1 MSSHA
6 AGSHPDKHLTGG
18 RLAALALG
26 AVGVVYG
33 DIGTSPLY
41 TLKEVFFNKAH
52 SVALTEANV
61 LGLLSLIF
69 WVLTIVVSIKYAMVI
84 LRADNQG
91 EGGTMVLLAMALRTA
106 IGPDHAA
113 RRRWLTLLG
122 IFGVSLFFGD
132 SIVTPAVSVL
142 GAMEG
147 LKAINPALQPA
158 VVPVTVLILVGLF
171 YVQRTGTGKV
181 SAFFGP
187 IMALWF
193 LVLGGL
199 GIFHSASNPGVF
211 KALSPLYAIDFLLHN
226 PGLFLVVLGSA
237 VLAVTGAEALYAD
250 MGHFGRK
257 PIRVAWFAFVMP
269 LLVINYFGQGALIL
283 KTCAGKTACEMHP
296 FYDQVPHSFLIP
308 MVILAGFASVIAS
321 QAVIS
326 GAFSIA
332 RQGIQLGFLPRMQV
346 IHTSHRSEGQI
357 YLPAV
362 NWALFVLVLLVV
374 ISFRSTENLAAAYG
388 LAVTGAMFIDTILF
402 AVVAFSLW
410 KWNKALATLA
420 VVVFAAVDI
429 ALLASTAIKIPD
441 GGWFPLMVASI
452 ILLLMT
458 TWKRGRSLMAEQRR
472 QSALPLAPMIEAL
485 ARDAARVQGTAVFM
499 TSNPDE
505 MPAAMLHNL
514 KHNKVLHE
522 KNIILHVHFE
532 DVPLVTRANR
542 VRVEEM
548 GHGFYKMVVNYGF
561 MNAPDIPK
569 ALTIAAK
576 AHQIEVEMM
585 DTSFFVSRE
594 VLVPTAC
601 KRISIW
607 RQRLFSV
614 MSRNAQSATA
624 YFQIPTNRV
633 LELGAQIKF

>member
-6 AGSHPDKHLTGG
+6 VSSHPPKDVKGA
-18 RLAALALG
+18 RLAALSLG
-26 AVGVVYG
+26 AIGVVYG

-52 SVALTEANV
+52 SIALTEANV
-61 LGLLSLIF
+61 FGLLSLIF
-69 WVLTIVVSIKYAMVI
+69 WVLTIVVSVKYAMVI

-91 EGGTMVLLAMALRTA
+91 EGGTMILLSMALRTA
-106 IGPDHAA
+106 TAGTK
-113 RRRWLTLLG
+113 RRLLTLLG

-132 SIVTPAVSVL
+132 SIITPAVSVL

-147 LKAINPALQPA
+147 LKEINEDWVVA
-158 VVPVTVLILVGLF
+158 VVPVTVVILIGLF
-171 YVQRTGTGKV
+171 YVQRTGTSRV
-181 SAFFGP
+181 SQFFGP
-187 IMALWF
+187 IMIVWF

-199 GIFHSASNPGVF
+199 GIYHSASNPAVF
-211 KALSPLYAIDFLLHN
+211 AALNPMYALSFLMHN
-226 PGLFLVVLGSA
+226 PGLFIVVLGSA

-257 PIRVAWFAFVMP
+257 PIRVAWFSFVMP
-269 LLVINYFGQGALIL
+269 MLVINYFGQGALIL
-283 KTCAGKTACEMHP
+283 KTCAGKAQCTMHP

-308 MVILAGFASVIAS
+308 MVILAGLASIIAS

-362 NWALFVLVLLVV
+362 NWTLFVLVLIVV
-374 ISFRSTENLAAAYG
+374 LSFRSTENLAAAYG
-388 LAVTGAMFIDTILF
+388 LAVTGAMAIDTVLF

-410 KWNKALATLA
+410 KWNRFAAA
-420 VVVFAAVDI
+420 VAVTVFAIVDI

-441 GGWFPLMVASI
+441 GGWFPLLVASV
-452 ILLLMT
+452 ILVFMT

-472 QSALPLAPMIEAL
+472 QTALPLAPMIVAL
-485 ARDAARVQGTAVFM
+485 ARDATRVQGTAVFM
-499 TSNPDE
+499 TSTPDE

-522 KNIILHVHFE
+522 KNIVLHVNFQ
-532 DVPLVTRANR
+532 DVPLITRARR
-542 VRVEEM
+542 VQVEDM
-548 GHGFYKMVVNYGF
+548 GNGFYKMVVNYGF

-576 AHQIEVEMM
+576 DHKIDVEMM

-594 VLVPTAC
+594 VLVPTQC
-601 KRISIW
+601 QRISVW
-607 RQRLFSV
+607 RQRLFSL
-614 MSRNAQSATA
+614 MARNAQSATA

-633 LELGAQIKF
+633 LELGAQVKF

>member
-6 AGSHPDKHLTGG
+6 SQDAKHMSGKH
-18 RLAALALG
+18 LAALALG

-41 TLKEVFFNKAH
+41 TMKEVFFNKAH
-52 SVALTEANV
+52 AIAYTEANV

-69 WVLTIVVSIKYAMVI
+69 WVLTIVVSIKYALVI

-106 IGPDHAA
+106 SNAK

-147 LKAINPALQPA
+147 LKEINEDWLVA
-158 VVPVTVLILVGLF
+158 VAPVTVVILIGLF

-181 SAFFGP
+181 SAWFGP
-187 IMALWF
+187 IMVLWF
-193 LVLGGL
+193 LVLGCL
-199 GIFHSASNPGVF
+199 GVYHIASNPTVF
-211 KALSPLYAIDFLLHN
+211 YALNPWYALAFLLHN
-226 PGLFLVVLGSA
+226 PGLFIVVLGSA

-269 LLVINYFGQGALIL
+269 MLVLNYFGQGALIL
-283 KTCAGKTACEMHP
+283 KTCSGKAQCTMHP

-308 MVILAGFASVIAS
+308 MVILAGLASIIAS

-346 IHTSHRSEGQI
+346 VHTSHRSEGQI

-362 NWALFVLVLLVV
+362 NWTLFVLVLIVV
-374 ISFRSTENLAAAYG
+374 LAFRSTDNLAAAYG
-388 LAVTGAMFIDTILF
+388 LAVTGAMCIDTVLF
-402 AVVAFSLW
+402 AVVAYGLW
-410 KWNKALATLA
+410 KWHKLAAA
-420 VVVFAAVDI
+420 VAVAVFAIIDI
-429 ALLASTAIKIPD
+429 SLLASTVIKIPD
-441 GGWFPLMVASI
+441 GGWFPLLIAAIV
-452 ILLLMT
+452 LVFMT
-458 TWKRGRSLMAEQRR
+458 TWKRGRNLMAEQR
-472 QSALPLAPMIEAL
+472 QQTALPLAPMIEAL
-485 ARDAARVQGTAVFM
+485 SRDAARVQGTAVFM
-499 TSNPDE
+499 TSAPDE

-522 KNIILHVHFE
+522 RNIVLHVQFE
-532 DVPLVTRANR
+532 DVPLVTRAKR
-542 VRVEEM
+542 LEVTDL
-548 GHGFYKMVVNYGF
+548 GHGFYRMILRYGF

-569 ALTIAAK
+569 ALAHAK
-576 AHQIEVEMM
+576 QHGIDFEMM

-594 VLVPTAC
+594 VLVPNPCT
-601 KRISIW
+601 RISIW

-633 LELGAQIKF
+633 LELGAQVKF

>member
-6 AGSHPDKHLTGG
+6 SHDVSLKRT
-18 RLAALALG
+18 AALALG
-26 AVGVVYG
+26 AIGVVYG

-41 TLKEVFFNKAH
+41 TMKEVFFNKAH
-52 SVALTEANV
+52 SIALTEANV

-69 WVLTIVVSIKYAMVI
+69 WVLTIVVAVKYALII

-91 EGGTMVLLAMALRTA
+91 EGGTMVLLSMALRTA
-106 IGPDHAA
+106 TNAR

-147 LKAINPALQPA
+147 LEQINKEWLPA
-158 VVPVTVLILVGLF
+158 VVPVTVVILLGLF

-181 SAFFGP
+181 SAWFGP
-187 IMALWF
+187 IMVLWF
-193 LVLGGL
+193 LVLAVL
-199 GIFHSASNPGVF
+199 GVWHIADNPRVF
-211 KALSPLYAIDFLLHN
+211 FALNPYYAVAFLAHN
-226 PGLFLVVLGSA
+226 PGLFIVVLGSA

-250 MGHFGRK
+250 MGHFGRQ

-269 LLVINYFGQGALIL
+269 ALVLNYFGQGALIL
-283 KTCAGKTACEMHP
+283 KTCAGKAQCSMHP
-296 FYDQVPHSFLIP
+296 FYDQVPHAWLIP
-308 MVILAGFASVIAS
+308 MVVLAGVASIIAS

-346 IHTSHRSEGQI
+346 VHTSHRAEGQI

-362 NWALFVLVLLVV
+362 NWTLLILVLIVV
-374 ISFRSTENLAAAYG
+374 LAFRSTDNLAAAYG
-388 LAVTGAMFIDTILF
+388 LAVTGAMCIDTVLF
-402 AVVAFSLW
+402 AVVAFGLW
-410 KWNKALATLA
+410 KWHKVAATLA
-420 VVVFAAVDI
+420 VLVFATVDV

-441 GGWFPLMVASI
+441 GGWFPLLIAAAV
-452 ILLLMT
+452 LVFMT
-458 TWKRGRSLMAEQRR
+458 TWKRGRNLMSEQR
-472 QSALPLAPMIEAL
+472 QQTALPLAPMIEAL
-485 ARDAARVQGTAVFM
+485 SRDATRVQGTAVFM
-499 TSNPDE
+499 TSAPDE

-522 KNIILHVHFE
+522 RNIVLHVQFE
-532 DVPLVTRANR
+532 DVPLVARSKR
-542 VRVEEM
+542 LEVGDL
-548 GHGFYKMVVNYGF
+548 GHGFYKIIVHYGF

-569 ALTIAAK
+569 ALSHAK
-576 AHQIEVEMM
+576 QHGIDFEMM

-594 VLVPTAC
+594 VLVPNPCT
-601 KRISIW
+601 RISIW

>member
-6 AGSHPDKHLTGG
+6 SQDAKHMSGKH
-18 RLAALALG
+18 LAALALG

-41 TLKEVFFNKAH
+41 TMKEVFFNKAH
-52 SVALTEANV
+52 AIAYTEANV

-69 WVLTIVVSIKYAMVI
+69 WVLTIVVSIKYALVI

-106 IGPDHAA
+106 SNAK

-147 LKAINPALQPA
+147 LKEINEDWLVA
-158 VVPVTVLILVGLF
+158 VAPVTVVILIGLF

-181 SAFFGP
+181 SAWFGP
-187 IMALWF
+187 IMVLWF
-193 LVLGGL
+193 LVLGCL
-199 GIFHSASNPGVF
+199 GVYHIASNPTVF
-211 KALSPLYAIDFLLHN
+211 YALNPWYALAFLLHN
-226 PGLFLVVLGSA
+226 PGLFIVVLGSA

-269 LLVINYFGQGALIL
+269 MLVLNYFGQGALIL
-283 KTCAGKTACEMHP
+283 KTCSGKAQCTMHP

-308 MVILAGFASVIAS
+308 MVILAGLASIIAS

-346 IHTSHRSEGQI
+346 VHTSHRSEGQI
-357 YLPAV
+357 YLPTV
-362 NWALFVLVLLVV
+362 NWTLFVLVLIVV
-374 ISFRSTENLAAAYG
+374 LAFRSTDNLAAAYG
-388 LAVTGAMFIDTILF
+388 LAVTGAMCIDTVLF
-402 AVVAFSLW
+402 AVVAYGLW
-410 KWNKALATLA
+410 KWHKLAAA
-420 VVVFAAVDI
+420 VAVAVFAIIDI
-429 ALLASTAIKIPD
+429 SLLASTVIKIPD
-441 GGWFPLMVASI
+441 GGWFPLLIAAIV
-452 ILLLMT
+452 LVFMT
-458 TWKRGRSLMAEQRR
+458 TWKRGRNLMAEQR
-472 QSALPLAPMIEAL
+472 QQTALPLAPMIEAL
-485 ARDAARVQGTAVFM
+485 SRDAARVQGTAVFM
-499 TSNPDE
+499 TSAPDE

-522 KNIILHVHFE
+522 RNIVLHVQFE
-532 DVPLVTRANR
+532 DVPLVTRAKR
-542 VRVEEM
+542 LEVTDL
-548 GHGFYKMVVNYGF
+548 GHGFYRMILRYGF

-569 ALTIAAK
+569 ALAHAK
-576 AHQIEVEMM
+576 QHGIDFEMM

-594 VLVPTAC
+594 VLVPNPCT
-601 KRISIW
+601 RISIW

-633 LELGAQIKF
+633 LELGAQVKF

>member
-6 AGSHPDKHLTGG
+6 ASSHPPKHVSGA
-18 RLAALALG
+18 RLAALSLG

-41 TLKEVFFNKAH
+41 TLKEVFFNPQH
-52 SVALTEANV
+52 SIALTEANV
-61 LGLLSLIF
+61 FGLLSLIF
-69 WVLTIVVSIKYAMVI
+69 WVLTIVVSIKYALVI

-91 EGGTMVLLAMALRTA
+91 EGGTMVLLSMALRTA
-106 IGPDHAA
+106 TGGA

-147 LKAINPALQPA
+147 LGQINPDWVVA
-158 VVPVTVLILVGLF
+158 VVPVTVVILIGLF

-181 SAFFGP
+181 STWFGP
-187 IMALWF
+187 IMVIWF

-199 GIFHSASNPGVF
+199 GVFHIASNPRVF
-211 KALSPLYAIDFLLHN
+211 LSLNPVYALSFLVHN
-226 PGLFLVVLGSA
+226 PGLFIVVLGSA

-250 MGHFGRK
+250 MGHFGRQ

-269 LLVINYFGQGALIL
+269 MLVINYFGQGALIL
-283 KTCAGKTACEMHP
+283 KTCAGKAACTMHP

-308 MVILAGFASVIAS
+308 MVILAGLASIIAS

-346 IHTSHRSEGQI
+346 VHTSHRSEGQI

-362 NWALFVLVLLVV
+362 NWTLLVLVLIVV
-374 ISFRSTENLAAAYG
+374 VTFRNTNNLAAAYG

-402 AVVAFSLW
+402 AVVAYGLW
-410 KWNKALATLA
+410 KWNKLAATAAVALFA
-420 VVVFAAVDI
+420 VVDI
-429 ALLASTAIKIPD
+429 ALLASTVIKIPD
-441 GGWFPLMVASI
+441 GGWFPLVIAS
-452 ILLLMT
+452 LVLVFMT
-458 TWKRGRSLMAEQRR
+458 TWKRGRNLMAEQRK
-472 QSALPLAPMIEAL
+472 QIALPLVPMIEAL
-485 ARDAARVQGTAVFM
+485 ARDATRVQGTAVFM
-499 TSNPDE
+499 TSTPDE
-505 MPAAMLHNL
+505 MPSAMLHNL
-514 KHNKVLHE
+514 KHNKILHE
-522 KNIILHVHFE
+522 RNIVLHVHFD
-532 DVPLVTRANR
+532 DVPLITRARR
-542 VRVEEM
+542 VRVDDL
-548 GHGFYKMVVNYGF
+548 GNGFYKMVVNYGF

-576 AHQIEVEMM
+576 DHKIDIEMM

-594 VLVPTAC
+594 VLVPTPC
-601 KRISIW
+601 QRIPVW
-607 RQRLFSV
+607 RQRLFSL
-614 MSRNAQSATA
+614 MARNAQSATA

-633 LELGAQIKF
+633 LELGAQVKF

>member
-6 AGSHPDKHLTGG
+6 SQDAKHMSGKH
-18 RLAALALG
+18 LAALALG

-41 TLKEVFFNKAH
+41 TMKEVFFNKAH
-52 SVALTEANV
+52 AIAYTEANV

-69 WVLTIVVSIKYAMVI
+69 WVLTIVVAIKYALVI

-106 IGPDHAA
+106 SNAK

-147 LKAINPALQPA
+147 LKEINEDWLVA
-158 VVPVTVLILVGLF
+158 VVPVTVVILIGLF

-181 SAFFGP
+181 SAWFGP
-187 IMALWF
+187 IMVLWF
-193 LVLGGL
+193 VVLGGL
-199 GIFHSASNPGVF
+199 GIFHIASNPRVF
-211 KALSPLYAIDFLLHN
+211 FALNPWYALAFLAHN
-226 PGLFLVVLGSA
+226 PGLFIVVLGSA

-257 PIRVAWFAFVMP
+257 PIRVAWFVFVMP
-269 LLVINYFGQGALIL
+269 MLVLNYFGQGALIL
-283 KTCAGKTACEMHP
+283 KTCAGKAQCSMHP

-308 MVILAGFASVIAS
+308 MVILAGLASIIAS

-362 NWALFVLVLLVV
+362 NWTLFVLVLIVV
-374 ISFRSTENLAAAYG
+374 LAFRSTDNLAAAYG
-388 LAVTGAMFIDTILF
+388 LAVTGAMCIDTVLF
-402 AVVAFSLW
+402 AVVAYGLW
-410 KWNKALATLA
+410 KWHKLAAAIA
-420 VVVFAAVDI
+420 VAVFAIVDVS
-429 ALLASTAIKIPD
+429 LLASTVIKIPD
-441 GGWFPLMVASI
+441 GGWFPLLIAAVV
-452 ILLLMT
+452 LVFMT
-458 TWKRGRSLMAEQRR
+458 TWKRGRNLMAEQR
-472 QSALPLAPMIEAL
+472 QQTALPLAPMIEAL
-485 ARDAARVQGTAVFM
+485 SRDASRVQGTAVFM
-499 TSNPDE
+499 TSAPDE

-522 KNIILHVHFE
+522 RNIVLHVQFE
-532 DVPLVTRANR
+532 DVPLVTRAKR
-542 VRVEEM
+542 LEVTDL
-548 GHGFYKMVVNYGF
+548 GHGFYRMIVRYGF

-569 ALTIAAK
+569 ALAHAK
-576 AHQIEVEMM
+576 QHGIDFEMM

-594 VLVPTAC
+594 VLVPNPCT
-601 KRISIW
+601 RISIW

-633 LELGAQIKF
+633 LELGAQVKF

>member
-1 MSSHA
+1 M
-6 AGSHPDKHLTGG
+6 
-18 RLAALALG
+18 
-26 AVGVVYG
+26 
-33 DIGTSPLY
+33 
-41 TLKEVFFNKAH
+41 
-52 SVALTEANV
+52 
-61 LGLLSLIF
+61 
-69 WVLTIVVSIKYAMVI
+69 
-84 LRADNQG
+84 
-91 EGGTMVLLAMALRTA
+91 
-106 IGPDHAA
+106 
-113 RRRWLTLLG
+113 
-122 IFGVSLFFGD
+122 
-132 SIVTPAVSVL
+132 
-142 GAMEG
+142 
-147 LKAINPALQPA
+147 
-158 VVPVTVLILVGLF
+158 
-171 YVQRTGTGKV
+171 
-181 SAFFGP
+181 
-187 IMALWF
+187 
-193 LVLGGL
+193 
-199 GIFHSASNPGVF
+199 
-211 KALSPLYAIDFLLHN
+211 
-226 PGLFLVVLGSA
+226 
-237 VLAVTGAEALYAD
+237 
-250 MGHFGRK
+250 
-257 PIRVAWFAFVMP
+257 
-269 LLVINYFGQGALIL
+269 
-283 KTCAGKTACEMHP
+283 
-296 FYDQVPHSFLIP
+296 
-308 MVILAGFASVIAS
+308 AGFASVIAS

>member
-6 AGSHPDKHLTGG
+6 SQDAKHMSGKH
-18 RLAALALG
+18 LAALALG

-41 TLKEVFFNKAH
+41 TMKEVFFNKAH
-52 SVALTEANV
+52 AIAYTEANV

-69 WVLTIVVSIKYAMVI
+69 WVLTIVVAIKYALVI

-106 IGPDHAA
+106 SNAK

-147 LKAINPALQPA
+147 LKEINEDWLVA
-158 VVPVTVLILVGLF
+158 VVPVTVVILIGLF
-171 YVQRTGTGKV
+171 YVQRTGTGRV
-181 SAFFGP
+181 SAWFGP
-187 IMALWF
+187 IMVLWF
-193 LVLGGL
+193 VVLGGL
-199 GIFHSASNPGVF
+199 GIFHIASNPRVF
-211 KALSPLYAIDFLLHN
+211 FALNPWYALAFLAHN
-226 PGLFLVVLGSA
+226 PGLFIVVLGSA

-257 PIRVAWFAFVMP
+257 PIRVAWFVFVMP
-269 LLVINYFGQGALIL
+269 MLVLNYFGQGALIL
-283 KTCAGKTACEMHP
+283 KTCAGKAQCSMHP

-308 MVILAGFASVIAS
+308 MVILAGLASIIAS

-362 NWALFVLVLLVV
+362 NWTLFVLVLIVV
-374 ISFRSTENLAAAYG
+374 LAFRSTDNLAAAYG
-388 LAVTGAMFIDTILF
+388 LAVTGAMCIDTVLF
-402 AVVAFSLW
+402 AVVAYGLW
-410 KWNKALATLA
+410 KWHKLAAAIA
-420 VVVFAAVDI
+420 VAVFAIVDVS
-429 ALLASTAIKIPD
+429 LLASTVIKIPD
-441 GGWFPLMVASI
+441 GGWFPLLIAAVV
-452 ILLLMT
+452 LVFMT
-458 TWKRGRSLMAEQRR
+458 TWKRGRNLMAEQR
-472 QSALPLAPMIEAL
+472 QQTALPLAPMIEAL
-485 ARDAARVQGTAVFM
+485 SRDASRVQGTAVFM
-499 TSNPDE
+499 TSAPDE

-522 KNIILHVHFE
+522 RNIVLHVQFE
-532 DVPLVTRANR
+532 DVPLVTRAKR
-542 VRVEEM
+542 LEVTDL
-548 GHGFYKMVVNYGF
+548 GHGFYRMIVRYGF

-569 ALTIAAK
+569 ALAHAK
-576 AHQIEVEMM
+576 QHGIDFEMM

-594 VLVPTAC
+594 VLVPNPCT
-601 KRISIW
+601 RISIW

-633 LELGAQIKF
+633 LELGAQVKF